1 MKTPVHVVGGFLGTG
16 KTTALTYELSR
27 REGKE
32 RCAVLVNDF
41 GEAQIDA
48 TLLGGQLRVTN
59 IPGGCVCCTA
69 PEGLVPALTAILDE
83 LKPDRIFV
91 EPSGLGRPKDIVD
104 MLGRS
109 PLLAH
114 RIELGPTIV
123 LVDPSRTPPDASL
136 FAEQLDAADVLVAN
150 RCDLADTDQ
159 LAAFDQLAATLWP
172 PPVFVAKVSRGR
184 MPEAVWSWPAG
195 SGPRAAGEAHDHEH
209 DHDDAP
215 DRPAS
220 TQGFRARSWV
230 FPPDAVFA
238 WDALRDLVSAT
249 PGVER
254 FKGVFR
260 TELGWYRL
268 DLAGGVVHPAAT
280 AFRRDSRADVIV
292 SGLTDL
298 NRFDAQLRAAR
309 LPDRDPDTLDA
320 TAVVLVDATGLEI
333 PLSRGA
339 LMALPGQ
346 VPDVGAVVPGKRGA
360 GVNLTEVLLLAGEG
374 ARYVVSA
381 DDGFTSPPADIGGV
395 GRAVLV
401 HSLDNGALPENQ
413 GGPFRV
419 YQAEGSNCASVK
431 GVVRVRVLPSE
442 PS

>member
-109 PLLAH
+109 PALAH
-114 RIELGPTIV
+114 RIVLGPTIV

-150 RCDLADTDQ
+150 RCDLADIDQ
-159 LAAFDQLAATLWP
+159 MAAFDRLAASLWP
-172 PPVFVAKVSRGR
+172 APIFVAKVSRGR
-184 MPEAVWSWPAG
+184 MPEAVWSWPDG
-195 SGPRAAGEAHDHEH
+195 SGPRASGAAIDH
-209 DHDDAP
+209 DHDHGHDRGAE
-215 DRPAS
+215 RPAS
-220 TQGFRARSWV
+220 TEGFRARSWV

-238 WDALRDLVSAT
+238 WDALRELVSRT

-292 SGLTDL
+292 TGDVDL
-298 NRFDAQLRAAR
+298 DRFDAHLRAAR

-320 TAVVLVDATGLEI
+320 TAVVLVDASGLEI

-346 VPDVGAVVPGKRGA
+346 VADVGAVAPGKRGA
-360 GVNLTEVLLLAGEG
+360 GVSLAEVLLLAGEG

-381 DDGFTSPPADIGGV
+381 GDGFTTPPAEVAGV

-401 HSLDNGALPENQ
+401 HSLDNGALPEGQ

-419 YQAEGSNCASVK
+419 YQSEGSNCANVK
-431 GVVRVRVLPSE
+431 AVARVRVLRD
-442 PS
+442 